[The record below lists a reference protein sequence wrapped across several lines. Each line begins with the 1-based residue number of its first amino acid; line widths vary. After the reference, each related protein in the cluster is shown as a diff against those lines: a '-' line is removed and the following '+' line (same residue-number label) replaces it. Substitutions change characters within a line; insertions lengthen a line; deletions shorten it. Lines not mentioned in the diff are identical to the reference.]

1 MIPHMNIVL
10 MRIKKFKKE
19 VTIGVLVT
27 NVLITP
33 VQEVFV
39 LILMQEQQQH
49 VILLPLQTVNIY
61 YYKQKKIKQLLYQ
74 YYILNILD

>member
-1 MIPHMNIVL
+1 MNIVL